1 MVRHSIGMENKGTI
15 YSLTIAQARL
25 LLEADHS
32 RRVDHV
38 LIITCGILNM
48 G

>member
-1 MVRHSIGMENKGTI
+1 MVRHSIGIENKGTI
-15 YSLTIAQARL
+15 YSLTIVRARL
-25 LLEADHS
+25 LLEANYS